1 MYLMEKNKDQEPEKI
16 RKRKAL
22 QEELISAK
30 KRKTELQV
38 TAQKLVDS
46 TDKKAKEAEKKTDV
60 ATLKSLLIESNA
72 SQKDLKRS

>member
-1 MYLMEKNKDQEPEKI
+1 MSDGKKDQEPEKSG
-16 RKRKAL
+16 KVKA

-46 TDKKAKEAEKKTDV
+46 ADKKAKEAEKRTNV
-60 ATLKSLLIESNA
+60 ATLKA
-72 SQKDLKRS
+72 F